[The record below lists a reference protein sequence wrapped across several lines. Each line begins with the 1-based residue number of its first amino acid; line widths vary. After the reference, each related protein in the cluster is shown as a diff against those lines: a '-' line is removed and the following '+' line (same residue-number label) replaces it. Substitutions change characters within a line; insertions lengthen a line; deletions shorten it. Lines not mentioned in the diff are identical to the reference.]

1 MNTADIVSSSH
12 VGRSSCTGVATAG
25 ILFLSG
31 TGDGAATTGSAG
43 LFCATG
49 GDVGF
54 LSAGEGADT
63 GAGVLDVDAAGLG
76 LEDAAPW
83 SLANRF
89 RRIYILYVS
98 AMGYGLY
105 CY

>member
-1 MNTADIVSSSH
+1 M
-12 VGRSSCTGVATAG
+12 
-25 ILFLSG
+25 
-31 TGDGAATTGSAG
+31 
-43 LFCATG
+43 
-49 GDVGF
+49 
-54 LSAGEGADT
+54 
-63 GAGVLDVDAAGLG
+63 LDVDAAGLG

>member
-1 MNTADIVSSSH
+1 MPPGFTVNRCLFCGTLF
-12 VGRSSCTGVATAG
+12 AG
-25 ILFLSG
+25 GGG
-31 TGDGAATTGSAG
+31 TGAGAG
-43 LFCATG
+43 
-49 GDVGF
+49 
-54 LSAGEGADT
+54 T